1 MTDLAKQVQ
10 TRARALV
17 DRLVAEGDEVGLQ
30 VAVVHR
36 GRLVVD
42 AAGGPADPERGLP
55 ATPGTLFFAASAAK
69 SMASTVAHVLAELFP
84 APSAE
89 HHPSDRP

>member
-10 TRARALV
+10 TRAQALV

-42 AAGGPADPERGLP
+42 AVGGPADPERGLLV
-55 ATPGTLFFAASAAK
+55 TPGTLFFAASAAK
-69 SMASTVAHVLAELFP
+69 STASAVAHVLAELFP

-89 HHPSDRP
+89 HRPSDRP